1 MKGRDELPGA
11 VMCSKGT
18 QVRTVTTFSFF
29 SPGDCGV
36 IPGEVGRKHVA
47 GGGEGL
53 RRERLR
59 SCAGLVPSWALS
71 VTCNSFIEV

>member
-1 MKGRDELPGA
+1 MFQRDTSQDSHHVLVLLTWRLWRDPWG
-11 VMCSKGT
+11 GW
-18 QVRTVTTFSFF
+18 
-29 SPGDCGV
+29 
-36 IPGEVGRKHVA
+36 RKHVA